1 METLTVPGTLDSLAP
16 IAEYVMAA
24 ATEAGLEK
32 KAVYK
37 LRLAVDEMASNII
50 IHGYEE
56 AGLTGEIDLTA
67 RLTEEQLIVV
77 LEDTAVAYD
86 PTTHHLPTE
95 EDLARSLIQR
105 PHGGLGIFLVLDGV
119 DDFSYE
125 RVGDRNRNTFVMKLP
140 TATH

>member
-16 IAEYVMAA
+16 IAEYVMAV

-67 RLTEEQLIVV
+67 RLTEE
-77 LEDTAVAYD
+77 
-86 PTTHHLPTE
+86 
-95 EDLARSLIQR
+95 
-105 PHGGLGIFLVLDGV
+105 
-119 DDFSYE
+119 
-125 RVGDRNRNTFVMKLP
+125 
-140 TATH
+140 